1 MSYVAIMIKR
11 GESSEWIQ
19 KVYHYFK
26 NKPFTCKAI
35 TKKIPDFRGSMLTA
49 MHNSNVIKLLNG
61 KRRATGISK
70 KNPSIW
76 VFTSEALC
84 ILKDYIKESKG

>member
-1 MSYVAIMIKR
+1 MSFVSTMIKR

-19 KVYHYFK
+19 KIYTTFK

-35 TKKIPDFRGSMLTA
+35 TRKIPQFKKSMITA

-61 KRRATGISK
+61 KRRAIGMSK
-70 KNPSIW
+70 KNPSVW
-76 VFTSEALC
+76 VFTTEALC
-84 ILKDYIKESKG
+84 VLKDFNG